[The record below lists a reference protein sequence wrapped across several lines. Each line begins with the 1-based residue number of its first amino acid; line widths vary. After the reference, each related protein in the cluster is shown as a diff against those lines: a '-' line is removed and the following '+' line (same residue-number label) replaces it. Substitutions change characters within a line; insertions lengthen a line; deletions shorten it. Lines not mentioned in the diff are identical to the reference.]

1 MKKGFTL
8 IELLA
13 VIVILA
19 VIALIAVPIVL
30 NIVEDSKKNSAKES
44 AKLYVDGLNISITS
58 KLMTSNT
65 NFSQC
70 FVTNGT
76 LLCDGKIVDYEVNGQ
91 KPTSGYISY
100 NNGVVSEYVLCIMN
114 YKVSK
119 VGNNTTIEK
128 TNECTSGDQ
137 VLPTEEIDV
146 YAGSGKSSSL
156 TGCGTEND
164 PYLIT
169 SANDLVYMRDQ
180 VNSSSNITTTSTCET
195 SVQLANQ
202 AYYKQTVGIALNDTT
217 NWKNWNENTTGLYEW
232 EPIGKFQ
239 RIYNPDN
246 NSIYNVFFGGYDG
259 DNHTISGIY
268 INTDDA
274 NTYYGFFGSIS
285 HIELKN
291 LKVTKSYMK
300 APLLG
305 GVVGGTNY
313 DFCWYS
319 QDYIDDDTINIS
331 NIYSASKLVAAKGAY
346 DTVESQGITGGLVGG
361 VIGTIGTY
369 NYVNISD
376 IYNASTIIVDGL
388 MSNYEY
394 GPDTPIAFYVDEG
407 VTIGGIIG
415 YIDGGVYNIKNL
427 VNTTNIV
434 CDSVWNQCGGIL
446 GTYGYTYDNSR
457 LDSLRN
463 TGNITCSTTLE
474 ESNSVCGGI
483 ASILED
489 DNWTNAQST
498 LVNAVNTG
506 NITCTGGEGNE
517 CGGLIGNG
525 GLAEL
530 TKSYNSGNVISDLA
544 AGLVGR
550 LTATTLISE
559 SYNTGNITG
568 KSDAGGLAVY
578 SNDYGEITLT
588 INNSYNRGN
597 VTGNGYAWAAVGG
610 LVGETGNYNTINISN
625 SYNTGNITASVS
637 GISNFE
643 YDDIVIMASGIA
655 LNANSI
661 SNTYNVGSVNNTGGT
676 DLFYYYYYTSGI
688 VGKANSVNNSYNTG
702 LLTYSPYTDLGF
714 DEYAV
719 GPIIGLLDPEAN
731 IVVTNNKYL
740 SSTSSTP
747 GVCVWDIDEPYE
759 YSGNGITAVSSIND
773 MPSILSVVN
782 GDGKFKSDDRNING
796 GYPLLKWQ

>member
-19 VIALIAVPIVL
+19 VIALIATPIIL
-30 NIVEDSKKNSAKES
+30 NIVDDSKKSAAKES
-44 AKLYVDGLNISITS
+44 ANQYVDGLNLQIASNALADGVTPDLCLVMSDGIFCDGQKMNYEINGEQPTGGFISY
-58 KLMTSNT
+58 
-65 NFSQC
+65 
-70 FVTNGT
+70 TNG
-76 LLCDGKIVDYEVNGQ
+76 KID
-91 KPTSGYISY
+91 
-100 NNGVVSEYVLCIMN
+100 EYALCIMD

-119 VGNNTTIEK
+119 TNSGTTVEK
-128 TNECTSGDQ
+128 SDDCASGYQ
-137 VLPTEEIDV
+137 VFPSEETDV
-146 YAGSGKSSSL
+146 YDGESVSTSL
-156 TGCGTEND
+156 AGCGTESN
-164 PYLIT
+164 PYLIQ
-169 SANDLVYMRDQ
+169 SANDLVYMRNQ
-180 VNSSSNITTTSTCET
+180 VNTSSNITTTSTCDT

-217 NWKNWNENTTGLYEW
+217 NWNSWNENTTGLYEW

-239 RIYNPDN
+239 RIYNPNN
-246 NSIYNVFFGGYDG
+246 NSIFNVFFGGYDG

-274 NTYYGFFGSIS
+274 NTYYGLFGAIS

-305 GVVGGTNY
+305 GVVGGTNF

-319 QDYIDDDTINIS
+319 QDYIGDDTINIS

-361 VIGTIGTY
+361 VIGTIETY
-369 NYVNISD
+369 NNVNIRD
-376 IYNASTIIVDGL
+376 IYNTSTIIVDGL

-394 GPDTPIAFYVDEG
+394 GPDTPIMFSVDEG

-415 YIDGGVYNIKNL
+415 SIYGGIYNIKNL

-446 GTYGYTYDNSR
+446 GIYEYTYNSR

-483 ASILED
+483 ASIFED
-489 DNWTNAQST
+489 DTWTNAQST

-506 NITCTGGEGNE
+506 NITCAGDLGDE

-530 TKSYNSGNVISDLA
+530 TKSYNSGNVISDSLA

-550 LTATTLISE
+550 LTGTTLISE
-559 SYNTGNITG
+559 SYNTGNITS

-578 SNDYGEITLT
+578 DDNYGEITLT

-597 VTGNGYAWAAVGG
+597 VTVNGYNWATVGG
-610 LVGETGNYNTINISN
+610 LVGETGRYNTVNISN

-637 GISNFE
+637 GISNFGHG
-643 YDDIVIMASGIA
+643 DIGIMASGIA
-655 LNANSI
+655 IDANSI

-676 DLFYYYYYTSGI
+676 DLSYYYYYTSGI

-702 LLTYSPYTDLGF
+702 LLTYSPYTDLRF

-719 GPIIGLLDPEAN
+719 GPIMGLFDPEAN

-782 GDGKFKSDDRNING
+782 GDGKFKADTKNIND
-796 GYPLLKWQ
+796 GYPVLNWQ